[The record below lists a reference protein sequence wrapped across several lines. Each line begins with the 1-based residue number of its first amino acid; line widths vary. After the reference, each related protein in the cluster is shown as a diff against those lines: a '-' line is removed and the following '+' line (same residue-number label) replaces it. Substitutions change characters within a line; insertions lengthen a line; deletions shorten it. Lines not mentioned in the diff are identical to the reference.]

1 MHMIFRTI
9 LIFLKKRFLSKTQFN
24 EKTVINMRVLP
35 TDLDLLWHVN
45 NGVYFSFMDF
55 GRWDMIFRNG
65 VFDLATKNGWYSV
78 VAGETIKFKKSLE
91 LWDKFQL
98 ETQIMGYDDK
108 YFFIQ
113 QRFMKDGDLMATG
126 LVKVRFLKR
135 KGGTVSTTEVMD
147 LFKDQEL
154 QNRAQ
159 ELSAEWYG
167 IESKYLA

>member
-9 LIFLKKRFLSKTQFN
+9 LIFLKKRFLSKAHFSD
-24 EKTVINMRVLP
+24 KTIVNMRVLP
-35 TDLDLLWHVN
+35 TDLDFLWHVN

-65 VFDLATKNGWYSV
+65 VFDAATKNGWYSV

-91 LWDKFQL
+91 LWNKFQI
-98 ETQIMGYDDK
+98 ETQIIGYDDK

-113 QRFMKDGDLMATG
+113 QKFVRDGDLMATG

-135 KGGTVSTTEVMD
+135 KGGTVSTQEVRD
-147 LFKDQEL
+147 LFKEQDI
-154 QNRAQ
+154 QNNATD
-159 ELSAEWYG
+159 LSGEWFG
-167 IESKYLA
+167 LESKYLA

>member
-9 LIFLKKRFLSKTQFN
+9 LIFLKKRFLSKTSFN
-24 EKTVINMRVLP
+24 EKTTITMRVFP
-35 TDLDLLWHVN
+35 TDLDFLWHVN

-65 VFDLATKNGWYSV
+65 TFDLATKMGWYSV
-78 VAGETIKFKKSLE
+78 VAGETIKFKRSLE

-98 ETQIMGYDDK
+98 ETQIMGYDEK

-113 QRFMKDGDLMATG
+113 QRFMKDGNVMATG

-135 KGGTVSTTEVMD
+135 KGGTVSTKEVMD
-147 LFKDQEL
+147 LFKGVEL
-154 QNRAQ
+154 QNHAQ
-159 ELSAEWYG
+159 ELSGEWYG
-167 IESKYLA
+167 MENKYLA